1 MGTELRHTEM
11 ITWFLDSGVRLG
23 DIHDKCLELAMAAQ
37 NPDTVIMLQERS
49 ARRGDE
55 L

>member
-1 MGTELRHTEM
+1 MGNEIRHTETV
-11 ITWFLDSGVRLG
+11 TWFLDNGVRLEE
-23 DIHDKCLELAMAAQ
+23 IYDKCLELAMAAQ
-37 NPDTVIMLQERS
+37 NPDTIILLQERS